1 MLKRPCIGSLH
12 PRGSGGRP
20 VASRHSRWHRRSGR
34 ERRRCVLALA
44 AAAKQIYKR
53 EGYREV
59 ARAPLVREQLREEFL
74 GLTGRCQ
81 NDSVLAARCTCKA
94 LLRSAAAALEHLTAR
109 TLSTGGASRPGAHA
123 ITRILNASALSYRA
137 DRRLEPSQV
146 VADHCERL
154 FWWTPQLPPTRRRR
168 PCRQRFG
175 SHAPSV
181 GTAEPASRT

>member
-1 MLKRPCIGSLH
+1 MY
-12 PRGSGGRP
+12 
-20 VASRHSRWHRRSGR
+20 
-34 ERRRCVLALA
+34 RCKWFSIKFV
-44 AAAKQIYKR
+44 
-53 EGYREV
+53 
-59 ARAPLVREQLREEFL
+59 
-74 GLTGRCQ
+74 TGRCQ

-154 FWWTPQLPPTRRRR
+154 FWWTPQLTTASHRASSPVQATVWLACSIGRDGGASFPHVTELGIMPVPWTDGRRSEGPRGEDFYRETRSFS
-168 PCRQRFG
+168 CKK
-175 SHAPSV
+175 
-181 GTAEPASRT
+181 SRGVLLK

>member
-1 MLKRPCIGSLH
+1 MGAWWTYAEWAVWTVGLRAEYC
-12 PRGSGGRP
+12 
-20 VASRHSRWHRRSGR
+20 VALVY
-34 ERRRCVLALA
+34 RC
-44 AAAKQIYKR
+44 KWYSIK
-53 EGYREV
+53 
-59 ARAPLVREQLREEFL
+59 LV
-74 GLTGRCQ
+74 TGRCQ

-94 LLRSAAAALEHLTAR
+94 LLHSAAAALEHLTAR

-154 FWWTPQLPPTRRRR
+154 FWWTPQLPPTGRRR

>member
-1 MLKRPCIGSLH
+1 MY
-12 PRGSGGRP
+12 
-20 VASRHSRWHRRSGR
+20 
-34 ERRRCVLALA
+34 RC
-44 AAAKQIYKR
+44 KWFSIK
-53 EGYREV
+53 
-59 ARAPLVREQLREEFL
+59 LV
-74 GLTGRCQ
+74 TGRCQ

-109 TLSTGGASRPGAHA
+109 TLSTGGASKPDARA

-181 GTAEPASRT
+181 GTAEPASRTSARNGAWHHGSCPFRGRTADAARGRGGRISIAKPAVSLERSREGFS

>member
-1 MLKRPCIGSLH
+1 MY
-12 PRGSGGRP
+12 
-20 VASRHSRWHRRSGR
+20 
-34 ERRRCVLALA
+34 RC
-44 AAAKQIYKR
+44 KWYSIK
-53 EGYREV
+53 
-59 ARAPLVREQLREEFL
+59 LV
-74 GLTGRCQ
+74 TGRCQ

-109 TLSTGGASRPGAHA
+109 TLSTGGASRPGAHT
-123 ITRILNASALSYRA
+123 ITHILNASALSYRA

-154 FWWTPQLPPTRRRR
+154 FWWTPQLPPTGRRR

-181 GTAEPASRT
+181 GTAEPAPSFPHVTELGIMPVPWTDGRRSEGPRGEDFYRETRSFSCKKSRGVLLK

>member
-1 MLKRPCIGSLH
+1 MY
-12 PRGSGGRP
+12 
-20 VASRHSRWHRRSGR
+20 
-34 ERRRCVLALA
+34 RC
-44 AAAKQIYKR
+44 KWFSIK
-53 EGYREV
+53 
-59 ARAPLVREQLREEFL
+59 LV
-74 GLTGRCQ
+74 TGRCQ

-123 ITRILNASALSYRA
+123 ITHILNASALSYRA

-154 FWWTPQLPPTRRRR
+154 FWWTPQLPPTGRRR

-181 GTAEPASRT
+181 EGRRSQLPARNGAWHHARSVDGRPTQRGAEGGGFLSRNPQFLLQKVERGSPKISPAV